1 MGRAAA
7 LGRLA
12 RGLRLR
18 GPRGQIHHPLLQG
31 REASVRLTEA
41 PREAALSRWP
51 GEAAGPG
58 PAPRPSPAASTHL
71 AVSAGD
77 AGGAGAAIGGL
88 SSWSRGLRAGLRA
101 RGAHAPV
108 PTGLRGA
115 RPRRGQGR
123 GGHRGGQAAAA
134 GPRAEQQQQQQQGGR
149 GQQLRTGRRGAA
161 GRHGRPSGR
170 WSWSRNWGAVAAG
183 AAAVTA
189 TAAPLGLLPP
199 AAAGTVVPGAT
210 TGGAC
215 GAGQEGAGQTGTRL
229 WARAGGGGKG
239 RGDPSPTASSG
250 RSRKAPLGPP
260 GVRVRSESWVCPKEP
275 RRGSGGFWGPGREL
289 GGAREGKGLKGSM
302 PAEGKMVP
310 GLQVR
315 SSGAHPTGGAGAGG
329 CAAQRREGRLR
340 LAAATRCLLAQNL

>member
-1 MGRAAA
+1 MEQCVPKAPGWHGQRTRVGKAAA

-18 GPRGQIHHPLLQG
+18 GPRGRIHHPLLQG

-41 PREAALSRWP
+41 PRGAALSRWP

-77 AGGAGAAIGGL
+77 SGGAGAAIGGL

-115 RPRRGQGR
+115 WPRRGQGR
-123 GGHRGGQAAAA
+123 GGHRGSQAAAA

-199 AAAGTVVPGAT
+199 EAAGTVVPGAT

-250 RSRKAPLGPP
+250 RSRKAP
-260 GVRVRSESWVCPKEP
+260 
-275 RRGSGGFWGPGREL
+275 
-289 GGAREGKGLKGSM
+289 
-302 PAEGKMVP
+302 
-310 GLQVR
+310 
-315 SSGAHPTGGAGAGG
+315 
-329 CAAQRREGRLR
+329 
-340 LAAATRCLLAQNL
+340 